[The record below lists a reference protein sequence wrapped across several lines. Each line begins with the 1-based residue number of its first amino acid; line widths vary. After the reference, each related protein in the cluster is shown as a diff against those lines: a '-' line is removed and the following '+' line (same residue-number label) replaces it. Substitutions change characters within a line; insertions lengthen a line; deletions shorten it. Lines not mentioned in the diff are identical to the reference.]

1 MFRRCYNVHIM
12 NTTFLI
18 ALCLYLLIFIAVAV
32 MDRRQVESFR
42 DYVTAGKKQG
52 SSAVTM
58 TLLAT
63 VIGAS
68 STIGVADTVNKI
80 GFPGIWWLL
89 FGSIGLILQSL
100 FLSEKIRATGADT
113 LPDLAGITVGKGA
126 ETLLALVIVIS
137 WIGVIAGQLAA
148 MNSLLS
154 FALGKSN
161 RMISLIVSLVVI
173 LYTMLGGQL
182 SVVRTDRIQLLIIL
196 AGMILAFVYL
206 YFVKGN
212 TAAIPVELINESYR
226 PVNWFTQLFVIG
238 GVYFLGP
245 DILSRNF
252 ISRNEKTAKRS
263 ALMAGLIFA
272 AFALVITMIGMWVRG
287 NITSDELK
295 DSGALMYVIGLLPGW
310 ASVLILFALLSAIL
324 SSTDTCIINA
334 SAIFVKDILKKD
346 SVRLT
351 RITVG
356 VIGILAV
363 ILVNIGRG
371 DIMNLL
377 TNAYSIYTPGVI
389 FPLLVAILVSGKRKL
404 RKPVWFAAVIGG
416 GLVGLLNSYF
426 PKFLPGIGVPA
437 AVMPYITLIGMGISL
452 LLALFS
458 IGERK
463 TA

>member
-1 MFRRCYNVHIM
+1 M

>member
-1 MFRRCYNVHIM
+1 M

-113 LPDLAGITVGKGA
+113 LPDLAGITAGKGA

-458 IGERK
+458 IGERE